1 MIPSNTHPGTVARG
15 LRRAFLLQ
23 AASGLL
29 TALLAAPAL
38 AQDAILFTV
47 GYSTFTQY
55 TVPSSGGTAMPL
67 TSLSTPSVHATTR
80 SDYPG
85 GRQFLFANG
94 TSPNRKVMVWSESS
108 GQLTAVTNFQ
118 TSFYLSS

>member
-1 MIPSNTHPGTVARG
+1 MTASNKHPGTAARG
-15 LRRAFLLQ
+15 LRRAFLQ
-23 AASGLL
+23 AARGLL
-29 TALLAAPAL
+29 AVLLAIPAPAL
-38 AQDAILFTV
+38 AQDVILFTV

-67 TSLSTPSVHATTR
+67 TSLGTPSVHATTR

-118 TSFYLSS
+118 T